1 MKKLMKMLVAMMM
14 ALSLAACSGGD
25 STEEQENTVNNF
37 FKYVSECKF
46 DELEEIA
53 DSSVLTS
60 LGISTMEAQLDM
72 YDDPDT
78 YGEVFYEETQEY
90 KEYVFENLFQDIKIT
105 NIEVDGDKST
115 ATITGKYM
123 NYNKIDLGSVDVEA
137 ISEEYLNN
145 NSEELAE
152 IYKNEGQKAYQIA
165 VYDHVAPLYY
175 DQMKDLIKTAPVE
188 DMNGTVE
195 MEKKDGKWI
204 ITKVV

>member
-14 ALSLAACSGGD
+14 ALSLAACSGAN

-90 KEYVFENLFQDIKIT
+90 KEYVFENLFQDIKI
-105 NIEVDGDKST
+105 
-115 ATITGKYM
+115 
-123 NYNKIDLGSVDVEA
+123 LP
-137 ISEEYLNN
+137 YLL
-145 NSEELAE
+145 S
-152 IYKNEGQKAYQIA
+152 Y
-165 VYDHVAPLYY
+165 
-175 DQMKDLIKTAPVE
+175 
-188 DMNGTVE
+188 
-195 MEKKDGKWI
+195 
-204 ITKVV
+204 

>member
-14 ALSLAACSGGD
+14 ALSLAACSGAN

-123 NYNKIDLGSVDVEA
+123 NYNEIDLGSVDVEA

-145 NSEELAE
+145 NLEELAE
-152 IYKNEGQKAYQIA
+152 IYKNEGQKAYMIA